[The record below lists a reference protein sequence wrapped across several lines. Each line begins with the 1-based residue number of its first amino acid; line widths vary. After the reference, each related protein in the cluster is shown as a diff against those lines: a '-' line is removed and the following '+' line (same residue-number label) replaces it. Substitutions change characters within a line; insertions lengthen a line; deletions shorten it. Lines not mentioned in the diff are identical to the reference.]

1 MPIPSLRPSV
11 PSHGEPARPALA
23 RFNIVLANE
32 DTAEAVVLD
41 STPDANQATI
51 AFHQTRQRLIH
62 ERVRGQLV
70 LVQHDQGTHMLLREP
85 LGTAAG
91 GAPKTAIR
99 SENLARIV
107 HPGGGKSRECR
118 TRYLGL

>member
-1 MPIPSLRPSV
+1 MSIPSV
-11 PSHGEPARPALA
+11 PSHGARTRPALA

-62 ERVRGQLV
+62 ERVRGELV
-70 LVQHDQGTHMLLREP
+70 MVQHNQGARMLLREP
-85 LGTAAG
+85 LGMPAA
-91 GAPKTAIR
+91 R
-99 SENLARIV
+99 
-107 HPGGGKSRECR
+107 
-118 TRYLGL
+118 